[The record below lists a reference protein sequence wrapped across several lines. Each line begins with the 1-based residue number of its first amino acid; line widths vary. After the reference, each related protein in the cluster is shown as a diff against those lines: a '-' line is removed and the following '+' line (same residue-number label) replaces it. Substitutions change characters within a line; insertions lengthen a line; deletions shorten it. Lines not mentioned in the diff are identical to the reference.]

1 MVLEIRLVLQMIQ
14 EIHEVLGLN
23 ADLVHGCIVSLRRLG
38 LCAMVAQTWVVDPKD
53 ELARLNVYLKSIQE
67 AIPEWRVKLSELIEM
82 V

>member
-1 MVLEIRLVLQMIQ
+1 MVLEIRLVLLLIK

-23 ADLVHGCIVSLRRLG
+23 TELARGSIGVLRNLG

-53 ELARLNVYLKSIQE
+53 ELARLNVYLKGIQD
-67 AIPEWRVKLSELIEM
+67 AIPEWRSRINELIEM